1 MSTLTI
7 PAANVN
13 DLVARARKAQ
23 EAWSRLPVRERL
35 APVRAIRHMLAS
47 EYESLSDAVARDIGK
62 SAEEC
67 IGGDILPF
75 AEACQFLEKRA
86 KSILAPR
93 RVSSGTR
100 PLWMFGQVDT
110 IHRRPRGVVGI
121 IGTWNYPLYLNGVQI
136 VQATT
141 AGNAVI
147 WKPSEVAPSSAM
159 ALIKLIER
167 AGYPKDL
174 VLFMEATREGGPA
187 MAEADVDHV
196 IFTGHADT
204 GRRLARRLGERLI
217 SSTLELSGLDAEFVL
232 EDADVELAARAAWFG
247 ATMNRGQ
254 TCLAVRRVFVQR
266 AGYPAFCEAMRNL
279 ATGATPVRTA
289 LPAAADQAN
298 RLVREAVESGAKLA
312 WDSQKGANESGTIVP
327 TAVLDARPEMGICRE
342 ATFAPVLA
350 VIPFNTTDEAL
361 TMEAQCQYALGAS
374 VFTSNWSRAQ
384 EIAARLRTGSVAVN
398 DVIANTAHPGTPFG
412 GRGVSGWGVTQGA
425 DGLLELTIPQ
435 VVSHKGGKLRPH
447 FDMSIDISAGRTKA
461 SHGEL
466 MRGLLE
472 SGHAATFG
480 ARFKGLRRVI
490 PAFISAVRNMGK

>member
-7 PAANVN
+7 PSTGVN
-13 DLVARARKAQ
+13 DLVARARTAQ
-23 EAWSRLPVRERL
+23 EAWVRLPVRERL
-35 APVRAIRHMLAS
+35 RPVRAIRHMLAT
-47 EYESLSDAVARDIGK
+47 EYESLCDAVARDIGK

-75 AEACQFLEKRA
+75 AEACRFLEKRA
-86 KSILAPR
+86 NSILAPR
-93 RVSSGTR
+93 RVSIGTR
-100 PLWMFGQVDT
+100 PSWMFGQVDT

-147 WKPSEVAPSSAM
+147 WKPSEVAPSSAT
-159 ALIKLIER
+159 ALIKLVER

-232 EDADVELAARAAWFG
+232 EDANVELAARAAWFG

-266 AGYPAFCEAMRNL
+266 QNYPAFCEAMRNL

-298 RLVREAVESGAKLA
+298 RLVREAVASGARVA
-312 WDSQKGANESGTIVP
+312 WEPSSASVESGTMIP
-327 TAVLDARPEMGICRE
+327 TAVLDVKPEMGICRE

-350 VIPFNTTDEAL
+350 VIPFNDTDDAL
-361 TMEAQCQYALGAS
+361 AMEAQCSYALGAS
-374 VFTSNWSRAQ
+374 VFTGTRAKA
-384 EIAARLRTGSVAVN
+384 ENIASHLRTGSVAIN
-398 DVIANTAHPGTPFG
+398 DVIANTGHPGTPFG
-412 GRGVSGWGVTQGA
+412 GRGISGWGVTQGPE
-425 DGLLELTIPQ
+425 GLLELTIPQ
-435 VVSHKGGKLRPH
+435 VVSHKGGTLRPH
-447 FDMSIDISAGRTKA
+447 YDMSIDISAGRTKA

-472 SGHAATFG
+472 SGHAPTLG
-480 ARFKGLRRVI
+480 GKWKGLRRML
-490 PAFISAVRNMGK
+490 PAFIAAWRNSGK